1 MDMIVKKKI
10 NNPNLM
16 LGISSSIICHL
27 LIAGGIIYGNFHT
40 NTLLNNQGSDAI
52 KAVMIDLS
60 QIAAPKL
67 SMSEYVDS
75 SSEMSLKNEDT
86 SSELVMESETL
97 PQPITPT
104 PQVPLPPKTTK
115 HQAVKFKPK
124 KDFPHKKSRKS
135 AKSARHAVRQDV
147 VADKMADQVVA
158 SKIADGTHYS
168 STPSAISRR
177 HPDYPRR
184 AQDMKIEGKVVVVY
198 DIDQRGNVINIR
210 IIEAKPS
217 NIFNQ
222 SVRRAM
228 GLWKYEPK
236 PAKDLKITIVFNRDK
251 SVHFGKT

>member
-1 MDMIVKKKI
+1 MDMIIKKKI

-16 LGISSSIICHL
+16 LGISSSILCHL
-27 LIAGGIIYGNFHT
+27 LIAGGIIYGNFHS
-40 NTLLNNQGSDAI
+40 NTQLNNEGRDAI

-75 SSEMSLKNEDT
+75 SAEIPSKNDDKQ
-86 SSELVMESETL
+86 SELAIQPETV
-97 PQPITPT
+97 PQEITPT
-104 PQVPLPPKTTK
+104 PQHSLPPKITK
-115 HQAVKFKPK
+115 RQAVKLKPEK
-124 KDFPHKKSRKS
+124 VTPHKKSRKS
-135 AKSARHAVRQDV
+135 AKSAQRSIRQDV
-147 VADKMADQVVA
+147 VADNIAEKVVA
-158 SKIADGTHYS
+158 SKVAGGTHYS

-184 AQDMKIEGKVVVVY
+184 ARDMKIEGHVVVVY
-198 DIDQRGNVINIR
+198 DIDQKGHVVNIR

-251 SVHFGKT
+251 SVRFDKT